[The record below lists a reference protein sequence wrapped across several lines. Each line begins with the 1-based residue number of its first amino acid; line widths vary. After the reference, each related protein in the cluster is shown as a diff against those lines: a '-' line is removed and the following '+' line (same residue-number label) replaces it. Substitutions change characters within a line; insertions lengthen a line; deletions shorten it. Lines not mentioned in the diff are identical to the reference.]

1 MVRILIAEVGTKT
14 PEVDVRF
21 TSVQSADASMYTS
34 AQDRIELIRQI
45 VSDVFP
51 DGEIITASGTIQ
63 VSQLLSSSPDIILA
77 NFADLVDGLSICQ
90 SVRKQAV
97 PHTFTILIRQL
108 IADRSVS
115 TVDWKVDLLEA
126 GADVCITS
134 TDDYQL
140 LRAYL
145 QVVKRT
151 AKAQAQLLA
160 DCRLF
165 QFQATHDPLL
175 TNLLNYSGIV
185 GWLQNQ
191 IDFSLRHSTPVSLIM
206 ADVDNFRQVNNN
218 YGHLAGNAVLHQV
231 AERMLTSIRSE
242 DAIGRFGGEE
252 FLAVL
257 SNCDAK
263 QTIKLAERIRGR
275 VSHPPIQT
283 AETSVS
289 VNLSIGVTTILGE
302 IEAEE
307 AIKQADTALYRAKQ
321 LGKDRVCSYDRQPN
335 LSRL

>member
-1 MVRILIAEVGTKT
+1 MRILIAEVGTNAQN
-14 PEVDVRF
+14 VDVRC
-21 TSVQSADASMYTS
+21 TSVQD
-34 AQDRIELIRQI
+34 QVELISQI

-51 DGEIITASGTIQ
+51 DGEIITASGVTQ
-63 VSQLLSSSPDIILA
+63 VGQRLSPSPDIILA
-77 NFADLVDGLSICQ
+77 NFVDLVDGLSICQ

-108 IADRSVS
+108 IADRSA
-115 TVDWKVDLLEA
+115 TMADWKVDLLEA

-145 QVVKRT
+145 QVVKRM
-151 AKAQAQLLA
+151 AKAQEQLLA

-165 QFQATHDPLL
+165 QFRATHDPLL

-191 IDFSLRHSTPVSLIM
+191 LDFSLRHSTPVSLIM
-206 ADVDNFRQVNNN
+206 ADIDNFRQVNNN

-257 SNCDAK
+257 SNCNAK
-263 QTIKLAERIRGR
+263 QTIGLAERIRGR

-283 AETSVS
+283 TEASVS
-289 VNLSIGVTTILGE
+289 INLSIGVTTILGE
-302 IEAEE
+302 IGVEE

-321 LGKDRVCSYDRQPN
+321 LGKDRVCSYDKQPN
-335 LSRL
+335 LSRF

>member
-1 MVRILIAEVGTKT
+1 MRILIAEVGTNAQN
-14 PEVDVRF
+14 VDVRC
-21 TSVQSADASMYTS
+21 TSVQD
-34 AQDRIELIRQI
+34 QVELISQI

-51 DGEIITASGTIQ
+51 DGEIITASGVTQ
-63 VSQLLSSSPDIILA
+63 VGQRLSPSPDIILA
-77 NFADLVDGLSICQ
+77 NFVDLVDGLSICQ

-108 IADRSVS
+108 IADRSA
-115 TVDWKVDLLEA
+115 TMADWKVDLLEA

-145 QVVKRT
+145 QVVKRM
-151 AKAQAQLLA
+151 AKAQEQLLA

-165 QFQATHDPLL
+165 QFRATHDPLL

-185 GWLQNQ
+185 SWLQNQ
-191 IDFSLRHSTPVSLIM
+191 LDFSLRHSTPVSLIM
-206 ADVDNFRQVNNN
+206 ADIDNFRQVNNN

-257 SNCDAK
+257 SNCNAK
-263 QTIKLAERIRGR
+263 QTIGLAERIRGR

-283 AETSVS
+283 TEASVS
-289 VNLSIGVTTILGE
+289 INLSIGVTTILGE
-302 IEAEE
+302 IGVEE

-321 LGKDRVCSYDRQPN
+321 LGKDRVCSYDKQPN
-335 LSRL
+335 LSRF

>member
-1 MVRILIAEVGTKT
+1 MRILIAEVGTNAQN
-14 PEVDVRF
+14 VDVRC
-21 TSVQSADASMYTS
+21 TSVQD
-34 AQDRIELIRQI
+34 QVELISQI

-51 DGEIITASGTIQ
+51 DGEIITASGVTQ
-63 VSQLLSSSPDIILA
+63 VGQRLSPSPDIILA
-77 NFADLVDGLSICQ
+77 NFVDLVDGLSICQ

-108 IADRSVS
+108 IADRSA
-115 TVDWKVDLLEA
+115 TMADWKVDLLEA

-145 QVVKRT
+145 QVVKRM
-151 AKAQAQLLA
+151 AKAQEQLLA

-165 QFQATHDPLL
+165 QFRATHDPLL

-191 IDFSLRHSTPVSLIM
+191 LDFSLRHSTPVSLIM
-206 ADVDNFRQVNNN
+206 ADIDNFRQVNNN

-263 QTIKLAERIRGR
+263 QTIRLAERIRGR

-283 AETSVS
+283 TEASVS
-289 VNLSIGVTTILGE
+289 INLSIGVTTILGE
-302 IEAEE
+302 IGVEE

-321 LGKDRVCSYDRQPN
+321 LGKDRVCSYDKQPN
-335 LSRL
+335 LSRF

>member
-1 MVRILIAEVGTKT
+1 MRILIAEVGTNAQN
-14 PEVDVRF
+14 VDVRC
-21 TSVQSADASMYTS
+21 TSVQD
-34 AQDRIELIRQI
+34 QVELISQI

-51 DGEIITASGTIQ
+51 DGEIITASGATQ
-63 VSQLLSSSPDIILA
+63 VGQRLSPSPDIILA
-77 NFADLVDGLSICQ
+77 NFVDLVDGLSICQ

-108 IADRSVS
+108 IADRSA
-115 TVDWKVDLLEA
+115 TMADWKVDLLEA

-145 QVVKRT
+145 QVVKRM
-151 AKAQAQLLA
+151 AKAQEQLLA

-165 QFQATHDPLL
+165 QFRATHDPLL

-191 IDFSLRHSTPVSLIM
+191 LDFSLRHSTPVSLIM
-206 ADVDNFRQVNNN
+206 ADIDNFRQVNNN

-263 QTIKLAERIRGR
+263 QTIRLAERIRGR

-283 AETSVS
+283 TEASVS

-302 IEAEE
+302 IGVEE

-321 LGKDRVCSYDRQPN
+321 LGKDRVCSYDKQPN
-335 LSRL
+335 LSRF

>member
-1 MVRILIAEVGTKT
+1 MQSSDTST
-14 PEVDVRF
+14 C
-21 TSVQSADASMYTS
+21 TSVQD
-34 AQDRIELIRQI
+34 QVELISQI

-51 DGEIITASGTIQ
+51 DGEIITASGATQ
-63 VSQLLSSSPDIILA
+63 VGQRLSPSPDIVLA

-108 IADRSVS
+108 IADRSA
-115 TVDWKVDLLEA
+115 TMADWKIDLLEA

-145 QVVKRT
+145 QVVKRM
-151 AKAQAQLLA
+151 AKAQEQLLA

-165 QFQATHDPLL
+165 QFRATHDPLL

-191 IDFSLRHSTPVSLIM
+191 LDFSLRHSTPVSLIM
-206 ADVDNFRQVNNN
+206 ADIDNFRQVNNN

-263 QTIKLAERIRGR
+263 QTIRLAERIRGR

-283 AETSVS
+283 TEASVS
-289 VNLSIGVTTILGE
+289 INLSIGVTTILGE
-302 IEAEE
+302 IGVEE

-321 LGKDRVCSYDRQPN
+321 LGKDRVCSYDKQPN
-335 LSRL
+335 LSRF

>member
-1 MVRILIAEVGTKT
+1 MRILIAEVGTNAQN
-14 PEVDVRF
+14 VDVRC
-21 TSVQSADASMYTS
+21 TSVQD
-34 AQDRIELIRQI
+34 QVELISQI

-51 DGEIITASGTIQ
+51 DGEIITASGATQ
-63 VSQLLSSSPDIILA
+63 VGQRLSPSPDIILA

-108 IADRSVS
+108 IADRSA
-115 TVDWKVDLLEA
+115 TMADWKVDLLEA

-145 QVVKRT
+145 QVVKRM
-151 AKAQAQLLA
+151 AKAQEQLLA

-165 QFQATHDPLL
+165 QFRATHDPLL

-185 GWLQNQ
+185 SWLQNQ
-191 IDFSLRHSTPVSLIM
+191 LDFSLRHSTPVSLIM
-206 ADVDNFRQVNNN
+206 ADIDNFRQVNNN

-263 QTIKLAERIRGR
+263 QTIGLAERIRGR

-283 AETSVS
+283 TEASVS
-289 VNLSIGVTTILGE
+289 INLSIGVTTILGE
-302 IEAEE
+302 IGVEE

-321 LGKDRVCSYDRQPN
+321 LGKDRVCSYDKQPN
-335 LSRL
+335 LSRF

>member
-1 MVRILIAEVGTKT
+1 MRILIAEVGTNAQN
-14 PEVDVRF
+14 VDVRCTSMQSADISTC
-21 TSVQSADASMYTS
+21 TSVQD
-34 AQDRIELIRQI
+34 QVELISQI

-51 DGEIITASGTIQ
+51 DGEIITASGATQ
-63 VSQLLSSSPDIILA
+63 VGQRLSPSPDIVLA

-108 IADRSVS
+108 IADRSA
-115 TVDWKVDLLEA
+115 TMADWKVDLLEA

-145 QVVKRT
+145 QVVKRM
-151 AKAQAQLLA
+151 AKAQEQLLA

-165 QFQATHDPLL
+165 QFRATHDPLL

-185 GWLQNQ
+185 SWLQNQ
-191 IDFSLRHSTPVSLIM
+191 LDFSLRHSTPVSLIM
-206 ADVDNFRQVNNN
+206 ADIDNFRQVNNN

-257 SNCDAK
+257 SNCNAK
-263 QTIKLAERIRGR
+263 QIIGLAERIRGR
-275 VSHPPIQT
+275 VSHSPIQT
-283 AETSVS
+283 TEASVS

-302 IEAEE
+302 IGVEE

-321 LGKDRVCSYDRQPN
+321 LGKDRVCSYDKQPN
-335 LSRL
+335 LSRF

>member
-1 MVRILIAEVGTKT
+1 MRILIAEVGTNAQN
-14 PEVDVRF
+14 VDVRC
-21 TSVQSADASMYTS
+21 TSVQD
-34 AQDRIELIRQI
+34 QVELISQI

-51 DGEIITASGTIQ
+51 DGEIITASGATQ
-63 VSQLLSSSPDIILA
+63 VGQRLSPSPDIILA
-77 NFADLVDGLSICQ
+77 NFVDLVDGLSICQ

-108 IADRSVS
+108 IADRSA
-115 TVDWKVDLLEA
+115 TMADWKVDLLEA

-145 QVVKRT
+145 QVVKRM
-151 AKAQAQLLA
+151 AKAQEQLLA

-165 QFQATHDPLL
+165 QFRATHDPLL

-191 IDFSLRHSTPVSLIM
+191 LDFSLRHSTPVSLIM
-206 ADVDNFRQVNNN
+206 ADIDNFRQVNNN

-263 QTIKLAERIRGR
+263 QTIRLAERIRGR

-283 AETSVS
+283 TEASVS
-289 VNLSIGVTTILGE
+289 INLSIGVTTILGE
-302 IEAEE
+302 IGVEE

-321 LGKDRVCSYDRQPN
+321 LGKDRVCSYDKQPN
-335 LSRL
+335 LSRF

>member
-1 MVRILIAEVGTKT
+1 MRILIAEVGTNAQN
-14 PEVDVRF
+14 VDVRC
-21 TSVQSADASMYTS
+21 TSVQD
-34 AQDRIELIRQI
+34 QVELISQI

-51 DGEIITASGTIQ
+51 DGEIITASGATQ
-63 VSQLLSSSPDIILA
+63 VGQRLSPSPDIILA

-108 IADRSVS
+108 IADRSA
-115 TVDWKVDLLEA
+115 TMADWKVDLLEA

-145 QVVKRT
+145 QVVKRM
-151 AKAQAQLLA
+151 AKAQEQLLA

-165 QFQATHDPLL
+165 QFRATHDPLL

-191 IDFSLRHSTPVSLIM
+191 LDFSLRHSTPVSLIM
-206 ADVDNFRQVNNN
+206 ADIDNFRQVNNN

-263 QTIKLAERIRGR
+263 QTIRLAERIRGR

-283 AETSVS
+283 TEASVS
-289 VNLSIGVTTILGE
+289 INLSIGVTTILGE
-302 IEAEE
+302 IGVEE

-321 LGKDRVCSYDRQPN
+321 LGKDRVCSYDKQPN
-335 LSRL
+335 LSRF